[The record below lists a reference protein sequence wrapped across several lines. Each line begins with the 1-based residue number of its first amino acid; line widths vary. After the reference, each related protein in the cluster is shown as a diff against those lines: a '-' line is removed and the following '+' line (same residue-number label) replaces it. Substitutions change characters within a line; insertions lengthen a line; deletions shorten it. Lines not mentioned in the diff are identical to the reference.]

1 MAQAPPHQTSHRSS
15 SRNPSRP
22 TNKSSSNSTPDPHH
36 ISPQLSAA
44 LSISQP
50 DAEFEAMQQELLALT
65 VRRREIRQRI
75 AFLEGIRPKSPD
87 SSHHEHDADGSRP
100 AENPG
105 AATETLPDPYTPPV
119 NTALVRM
126 RDFLQHMKA
135 EHPQFIQDLKDSQQ
149 RNKPLKGLSARKYK
163 GFIEQLAFYC
173 QEMVEERLDQFRAE
187 NSGADD
193 EFIEAL
199 RRKFYEI
206 LLAGGE

>member
-1 MAQAPPHQTSHRSS
+1 
-15 SRNPSRP
+15 
-22 TNKSSSNSTPDPHH
+22 
-36 ISPQLSAA
+36 
-44 LSISQP
+44 
-50 DAEFEAMQQELLALT
+50 MQQELLALT
-65 VRRREIRQRI
+65 VRRREIWQRI
-75 AFLEGIRPKSPD
+75 AFLEGIRPTSPD
-87 SSHHEHDADGSRP
+87 SSHHEHDADDSHP

-126 RDFLQHMKA
+126 RDFLRHMRL

-173 QEMVEERLDQFRAE
+173 QEMVEERLDKFRAE

-199 RRKFYEI
+199 RGKFYET